1 MFARRSSLPAR
12 GVLGALVLLGACS
25 SGGGSDAADHCDLVA
40 DAVAVG
46 VLDDDLVGPGGGPV
60 ALSERLED
68 VLAILGRVAATAP
81 SEQAT
86 DWRLLRDALVSA
98 DAALQDYGYDLVALA
113 TTDTDDAAP
122 LIALSGDATT
132 ELRVRLADDAT
143 TRCGLEIEAPTR
155 TLGLGRP
162 TDEAAADLDPRV
174 VDPLELPPE
183 RLAGLLARTF
193 DADELAAAF
202 AAADVDSVSELAVL
216 LLGDDTASV
225 ADLVDQLVD
234 RVQVDDRGDD
244 ERLDALW
251 DSCES
256 GDDTAC
262 DLLAFLAPPGTA
274 YEAVGLTCG
283 GRREGSATGSCSDD
297 ELR

>member
-1 MFARRSSLPAR
+1 M
-12 GVLGALVLLGACS
+12 LVLGACS
-25 SGGGSDAADHCDLVA
+25 SSGGTDAADHCALVA
-40 DAVAVG
+40 EAIDAGA
-46 VLDDDLVGPGGGPV
+46 LADDLVGPEGGPV
-60 ALSERLED
+60 ALSERLDD
-68 VLAILGRVAATAP
+68 VLAALDPVAATAP

-86 DWRLLRDALVSA
+86 DWRLLRDALESA
-98 DAALQDYGYDLVALA
+98 DAALDDYGHDLVALA

-122 LIALSGDATT
+122 LVALGGDSTT
-132 ELRVRLADDAT
+132 EIRVRLAGDAAE
-143 TRCGLEIEAPTR
+143 RCGLEVALPTGSF
-155 TLGLGRP
+155 GLGRP
-162 TDEAAADLDPRV
+162 TDEAADDLDPRV

-193 DADELAAAF
+193 DASELEAAF
-202 AAADVDSVSELAVL
+202 AAADVDSVSELADV

-225 ADLVDQLVD
+225 SALVDQLVD

-251 DSCES
+251 DSCDT

-262 DLLAFLAPPGTA
+262 DLLAFLSPPGSA
-274 YEAVGLTCG
+274 YEAGGLACG
-283 GRREGSATGSCSDD
+283 GRREEPGTEPCSEV